1 MKNNEL
7 SFMIGGYAGQGVKTI
22 ADIFARMC
30 SRAGLYVFVN
40 LEYPSNIKG
49 EHNYIQIIVSENQ
62 AGSLSTQVDLLL
74 ALDAKT
80 INLHKDEIIPGGA
93 LIYDRENL
101 EVSHIDGGLNVED
114 IDRDDILIIDIPFNK
129 IAGDVGG
136 TKKMINSI
144 GLGAVQGLLGFDIE
158 LLVSILRN
166 SFSRFNDKT
175 IEANLEGAGRAY
187 SMVREKYSEQFGIVL
202 EKRDVQDRMLLTGNE
217 AVAMGAIK
225 AGLKFYSGY
234 PMTPA
239 SPVMNYVSKRARDY
253 DIVTILTE
261 DEISAAGMALG
272 AAFAGVRSMTGTSGG
287 GFCLM
292 SEFFGLAGMTETPL
306 VILEGQ
312 RPGPA
317 TGLPTRTEQA
327 DLKFVLSVHQG
338 DFPRIVI
345 APGSPLE
352 AFYLTF
358 DAFNLAE
365 RYQTPVIILTDKHVG
380 ESYWTYEPFN
390 VEGMEINRGEL
401 IGEEELKDIKNY
413 KRYLITD
420 SGISPRTIPGTP
432 GGVFKATGNEHNE
445 YGFISEDADN
455 RTEQMNKRLRKLS
468 SLDVSEIGV
477 KFYGD
482 PDADITLVGWG
493 STKSVILEAMSLLE
507 KNNGLNCNFLQI
519 IYMEPFPA
527 ERVNEILRA
536 AKKAI
541 LIENN
546 ATGQLGDIITQK
558 TGFSMENR
566 ILKYNG
572 RQFFRNELAEIIEN
586 SF

>member
-62 AGSLSTQVDLLL
+62 VGSLSTQVDLLL

-225 AGLKFYSGY
+225 AGLKFYSG
-234 PMTPA
+234 
-239 SPVMNYVSKRARDY
+239 
-253 DIVTILTE
+253 
-261 DEISAAGMALG
+261 
-272 AAFAGVRSMTGTSGG
+272 
-287 GFCLM
+287 
-292 SEFFGLAGMTETPL
+292 
-306 VILEGQ
+306 
-312 RPGPA
+312 
-317 TGLPTRTEQA
+317 
-327 DLKFVLSVHQG
+327 
-338 DFPRIVI
+338 
-345 APGSPLE
+345 
-352 AFYLTF
+352 
-358 DAFNLAE
+358 
-365 RYQTPVIILTDKHVG
+365 
-380 ESYWTYEPFN
+380 
-390 VEGMEINRGEL
+390 
-401 IGEEELKDIKNY
+401 
-413 KRYLITD
+413 
-420 SGISPRTIPGTP
+420 
-432 GGVFKATGNEHNE
+432 
-445 YGFISEDADN
+445 
-455 RTEQMNKRLRKLS
+455 
-468 SLDVSEIGV
+468 
-477 KFYGD
+477 
-482 PDADITLVGWG
+482 
-493 STKSVILEAMSLLE
+493 
-507 KNNGLNCNFLQI
+507 
-519 IYMEPFPA
+519 
-527 ERVNEILRA
+527 
-536 AKKAI
+536 
-541 LIENN
+541 
-546 ATGQLGDIITQK
+546 
-558 TGFSMENR
+558 
-566 ILKYNG
+566 
-572 RQFFRNELAEIIEN
+572 
-586 SF
+586 